1 MGRERDYKLGLVLE
15 YKRLDATR
23 RGRAQGYEVADEG
36 WLYHGVVCMM
46 VADGCDMDEGI
57 FLYETAG
64 KCIVG
69 RREMR
74 AFF

>member
-1 MGRERDYKLGLVLE
+1 
-15 YKRLDATR
+15 
-23 RGRAQGYEVADEG
+23 
-36 WLYHGVVCMM
+36 MM